1 MRILQVL
8 PALVSGGV
16 ERGTV
21 EIASALQAAGHHA
34 WVASAGGPLVA
45 DIEHV
50 GAVHH
55 RLPLKTKNP
64 WVMGNNALALARLI
78 RDQGIDLVHARSRAP
93 AWSAL
98 AAARICGVP
107 FVTTY
112 HGIYGQGSGIKR
124 FYNSVMARGDVVIA
138 PSQFARDYLM
148 QHHPHT
154 NPQRVVVIPRGVD
167 TDYFDPAL
175 WAGRP
180 LEIPALAALLQRAAR
195 PFWVLPARL
204 SRWKGHNL
212 ALSAFARSGVG
223 GSLMFCG
230 ADTPDAPYRQEL
242 SQKIRDLGLGE
253 RVFFGNLPADTM
265 PALYAAADYV
275 LSPSMK
281 PESFGR
287 VIIEAA
293 AMAKIVIATHHG
305 GAAESILSGQTG
317 FLIPVDQAE
326 TSLAQ
331 TMKTVWA
338 LSDAARHTLCQAAR
352 QRIIATYSLSAMQQA
367 TLEVYHTLSARQ
379 KC

>member
-21 EIASALQAAGHHA
+21 EIASALQAEGHQA
-34 WVASAGGPLVA
+34 WVASSGGPLV
-45 DIEHV
+45 DDVESL

-55 RLPLKTKNP
+55 RLPLTTKNP
-64 WVMGNNALALARLI
+64 WVMGKNALALARLI
-78 RDQGIDLVHARSRAP
+78 RAQGIDLVHARSRAP

-98 AAARICGVP
+98 MAARSCGVP

-112 HGIYGQGSGIKR
+112 HGIYGQGSALKR

-148 QHHPHT
+148 HHHPHT
-154 NPQRVVVIPRGVD
+154 DPQRVVVIHRGVD

-175 WAGRP
+175 WAGQVGD
-180 LEIPALAALLQRAAR
+180 IPALAALLQRAVR

-204 SRWKGHNL
+204 SRWKGHDL
-212 ALSAFARSGVG
+212 ALSAFAHSGVA
-223 GSLMFCG
+223 GSLIFCG
-230 ADTPDAPYRQEL
+230 ADTPQAPYRQEL
-242 SQKIRDLGLGE
+242 SQRIKDLGLGE

-293 AMAKIVIATHHG
+293 AMAKIVIATDHG

-317 FLIPVDQAE
+317 FLISVDQAE
-326 TSLAQ
+326 SELARA
-331 TMKTVWA
+331 MKTVWG
-338 LSDAARHTLCQAAR
+338 LSDTDRRTLCQAAR
-352 QRIIATYSLSAMQQA
+352 QRIVDAYSLSAMQNA
-367 TLEVYHTLSARQ
+367 TLDVYRRFE
-379 KC
+379 KR

>member
-21 EIASALQAAGHHA
+21 EIASALQAEGHHA
-34 WVASAGGPLVA
+34 WVVSGGGPLVA
-45 DIEHV
+45 DVESV
-50 GAVHH
+50 GAMHH
-55 RLPLKTKNP
+55 RLPLTSKNP
-64 WVMGNNALALARLI
+64 WVMGKNALALARLI
-78 RDQGIDLVHARSRAP
+78 RAQGIDLVHARSRAP
-93 AWSAL
+93 AWSAMM
-98 AAARICGVP
+98 AARFCGVP

-112 HGIYGQGSGIKR
+112 HGIYGQGSALKR

-138 PSQFARDYLM
+138 PSHFARDYLM

-154 NPQRVVVIPRGVD
+154 DPQRVVVIPRGVD
-167 TDYFDPAL
+167 TDHFDPAL
-175 WAGRP
+175 WAGQVGD
-180 LEIPALAALLQRAAR
+180 IPALAALLQRAVR

-204 SRWKGHNL
+204 SRWKGHDL
-212 ALSAFARSGVG
+212 ALSAFARSGVA
-223 GSLMFCG
+223 GSLIFCG
-230 ADTPDAPYRQEL
+230 ADTPEAPYRQEL
-242 SQKIRDLGLGE
+242 SQRIKDLGLGE

-293 AMAKIVIATHHG
+293 AMAKIVIATDHG

-326 TSLAQ
+326 SELARV
-331 TMKTVWA
+331 MKTVWA
-338 LSDAARHTLCQAAR
+338 LSDDARRTLCQAAR
-352 QRIIATYSLSAMQQA
+352 QRMVDVYSLSAMQNA
-367 TLEVYHTLSARQ
+367 TLGVYRRFEKS
-379 KC
+379 

>member
-21 EIASALQAAGHHA
+21 EIASALQAHDHQA

-45 DIEHV
+45 DIESV

-55 RLPLKTKNP
+55 RLPLSSKNP
-64 WVMGNNALALARLI
+64 WVMGKNAIALSNLI
-78 RDQGIDLVHARSRAP
+78 KTQGIDLVHARSRAP

-98 AAARICGVP
+98 AAARVCGVP

-112 HGIYGQGSGIKR
+112 HGIYGQGIGIKR

-148 QHHPHT
+148 QHHPQT
-154 NPQRVVVIPRGVD
+154 DPQRVVVIPRGVD
-167 TDYFDPAL
+167 TDYFHPAL
-175 WAGRP
+175 WAGRAS
-180 LEIPALAALLQRAAR
+180 EIPALAALLQRAVR

-204 SRWKGHNL
+204 SRWKGHDV
-212 ALSAFARSGVG
+212 ALSAFARSGVA

-242 SQKIRDLGLGE
+242 SQRIRALGLGE

-265 PALYAAADYV
+265 PALYALADYV
-275 LSPSMK
+275 LSPAMK

-326 TSLAQ
+326 TALAQ

-338 LSDAARHTLCQAAR
+338 LSDAARHALCQAAR
-352 QRIIATYSLSAMQQA
+352 QRMIDIYSLSAMQGA
-367 TLEVYHTLSARQ
+367 TLDVYRQ
-379 KC
+379 FEKR